1 MIISSG
7 YLTVACTAK
16 LSIGVRVFY
25 RDLNFIKSNF
35 DLSYIKMFRVRKTS
49 HSLGTLSG
57 FGDFF
62 LMGLKKN
69 FVLKSRFS
77 PHYVYTINN
86 HYNCELSGDQYH
98 QYDT

>member
-1 MIISSG
+1 MIIFSG
-7 YLTVACTAK
+7 YLAVARTAK
-16 LSIGVRVFY
+16 LSTGVRVFY
-25 RDLNFIKSNF
+25 RDLNFVKSNF
-35 DLSYIKMFRVRKTS
+35 DFYYIKMFRVRKTS

-62 LMGLKKN
+62 LMGKKK
-69 FVLKSRFS
+69 FELKSRFS

-86 HYNCELSGDQYH
+86 HHNCELPGDQYH